1 MKTSLRFCGGVTALV
16 ALGTVLYEPDAVADS
31 DVTNDCQVRGEIP
44 TNSRPADGG
53 GPFSINIGGSSSA
66 AEGVNPAVP
75 AVAGSPAAEAANP
88 ATAAVAAELA

>member
-16 ALGTVLYEPDAVADS
+16 ALGTVWYKADAVADS

-53 GPFSINIGGSSSA
+53 GPFSINIGGLQLGGGGGES
-66 AEGVNPAVP
+66 
-75 AVAGSPAAEAANP
+75 GS
-88 ATAAVAAELA
+88 TGR